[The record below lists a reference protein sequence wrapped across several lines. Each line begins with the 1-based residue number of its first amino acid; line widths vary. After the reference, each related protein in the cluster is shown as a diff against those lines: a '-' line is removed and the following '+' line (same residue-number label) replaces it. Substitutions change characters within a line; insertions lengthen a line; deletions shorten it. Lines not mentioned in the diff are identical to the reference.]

1 MKIHSKKLSLGQ
13 LGALLSI
20 ANGDYD
26 HVYAKDVSALERFD
40 IIEYVGVLPNRNNRY
55 TPTVKGQA
63 LIEQIKVRTT
73 DYEVPDKPVQPKSV
87 HAQECDVCGACYRPC
102 LCEPEPEPVETKGT
116 EKDTPPLSVG
126 WLMAKYKRHGEI
138 EDLWAAENL
147 HSLIAELAKAKED
160 ADQWQAY
167 KARKDKALAA
177 GFGRSPLRNSTPLP
191 VLNTGKQLDVNQALL
206 GAITE
211 DGVTHFAIAHL
222 LGEMRDRGV
231 VWFDQNPH
239 AHPVGTKFYADKK
252 AQK

>member
-1 MKIHSKKLSLGQ
+1 MKKHSKKLTKGMLAALFGIADNTYDGVSYSEDADSLIK
-13 LGALLSI
+13 LG
-20 ANGDYD
+20 
-26 HVYAKDVSALERFD
+26 
-40 IIEYVGVLPNRNNRY
+40 IIECLGINADD
-55 TPTVKGQA
+55 TPVFAVMTKGTA
-63 LIEQIKVRTT
+63 LIAHLRGSTT
-73 DYEVPDKPVQPKSV
+73 DYEVPDKPRQPKSV

-102 LCEPEPEPVETKGT
+102 LCEPEPVENAGVA
-116 EKDTPPLSVG
+116 KDTPPLSVG

-167 KARKDKALAA
+167 KERKDKALAA

-191 VLNTGKQLDVNQALL
+191 VLNTGKQLDFNQALL

-222 LGEMRDRGV
+222 LGEMRANGV
-231 VWFDQNPH
+231 VWFNQNPH
-239 AHPVGTKFYADKK
+239 AHPLGTKFYADKK
-252 AQK
+252 AVL

>member
-1 MKIHSKKLSLGQ
+1 MTNKIYSKKLSLGQ

-20 ANGDYD
+20 AAHNYD
-26 HVYAKDVSALERFD
+26 NVYALDVNYLVTFGLVSWDGRHLNDGARD
-40 IIEYVGVLPNRNNRY
+40 YAITN
-55 TPTVKGQA
+55 KGQA
-63 LIEQIKVRTT
+63 LIEQIKVCTT
-73 DYEVPDKPVQPKSV
+73 DYGVPDKPKSV
-87 HAQECDVCGACYRPC
+87 HAQECDVCCACYRPC
-102 LCEPEPEPVETKGT
+102 LCEPEPVENTGV

-138 EDLWAAENL
+138 EDLWAAENI

-160 ADQWQAY
+160 ADQWRAY

-191 VLNTGKQLDVNQALL
+191 VLNTGKQLDFNQALL

-222 LGEMRDRGV
+222 LGEMRNKGV